1 MKIISMPIQKGGTGK
16 TSISVSLAVELAKK
30 YNVLFIDC
38 DTQGNSTG
46 WLLREEFNFE
56 FADYFYGTKLCDV
69 IQKTKNPNLDV
80 IGTFSI
86 GGKLQAVKDGE
97 QLKENIYMLTDFF
110 DDVVKNYNY
119 DFCIIDTA
127 PTSTLF
133 EKRLY
138 CNCDEV
144 IPPLTLECFSVDGL
158 QIFLNNLNLA
168 RKNMR
173 SEKPLFNKI
182 VLNKFDKRYSSQKN
196 YLNSFNSLAGQYS
209 FYQVP
214 VDPVFVKAQNSG
226 FMLQEIKETKKETLS
241 ELSRLA
247 NDIAK
252 EA

>member
-1 MKIISMPIQKGGTGK
+1 MPIQKGGTGK
-16 TSISVSLAVELAKK
+16 TSISVSLATELSKK
-30 YNVLFIDC
+30 HKVLFIDC

-46 WLLREEFNFE
+46 WLLREEFEFE
-56 FADYFYGTKLCDV
+56 FADYFSGGKLSDV

-86 GGKLQAVKDGE
+86 GGKLQSLKDSE
-97 QLKENIYMLTDFF
+97 QLKENIYMLADFF
-110 DDVVKNYNY
+110 DDVSANCSY

-144 IPPLTLECFSVDGL
+144 IPPLTLECFAVDGL

-173 SEKPLFNKI
+173 SEKPKFNKI
-182 VLNKFDKRYSSQKN
+182 ILNKFDKRYSSQKS
-196 YLNSFNSLAGQYS
+196 YLNSFNSLSGQYT
-209 FYQVP
+209 FYQIP
-214 VDPVFVKAQNSG
+214 VDPIFVKAQNSG
-226 FMLQEIKETKKETLS
+226 YMIQELKETKKETLS
-241 ELSRLA
+241 ELARLA
-247 NDIAK
+247 ADIER